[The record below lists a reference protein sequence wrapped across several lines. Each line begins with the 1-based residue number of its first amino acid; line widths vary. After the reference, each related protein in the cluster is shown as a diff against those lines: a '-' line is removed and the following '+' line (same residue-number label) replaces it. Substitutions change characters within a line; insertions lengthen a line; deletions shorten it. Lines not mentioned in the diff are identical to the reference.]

1 MLLTGPVFEHFVLV
15 CSILAHATAANMHQ
29 HGAVT
34 CRAMPQSQSE
44 PIASRPKS
52 KLEQLMEI
60 DKMNEKHKAIRAAAS
75 VPASTARKDMPWLVE
90 GIVVKVC
97 LKTPI

>member
-1 MLLTGPVFEHFVLV
+1 MHLVVV
-15 CSILAHATAANMHQ
+15 CSILAHPTAANMHQ
-29 HGAVT
+29 HGAVC

-44 PIASRPKS
+44 PVASRPKS
-52 KLEQLMEI
+52 KLEQLMET

-75 VPASTARKDMPWLVE
+75 VPANTGRKDEPWLAE

-97 LKTPI
+97 PKTPT

>member
-1 MLLTGPVFEHFVLV
+1 MVPILMRFVVVCRMLAPA
-15 CSILAHATAANMHQ
+15 IAANMHQ
-29 HGAVT
+29 HGAIC

-44 PIASRPKS
+44 PVASRPKS

-75 VPASTARKDMPWLVE
+75 VPANTGRKDEPWLAE
-90 GIVVKVC
+90 EIVVKVC
-97 LKTPI
+97 LQTSI

>member
-1 MLLTGPVFEHFVLV
+1 MHLVVV

-29 HGAVT
+29 HGAVC

-44 PIASRPKS
+44 PVASRPKS

-75 VPASTARKDMPWLVE
+75 VPANTGRKDEPWLAE

-97 LKTPI
+97 LQTSI